1 MITTPRPPSVRPS
14 PNAEPIPTPLGFRFA
29 GGHAGIKAHKNDL
42 ALVASDVPCAA
53 AGCFTTNLARAA
65 PVIDCDS
72 RLPGSGFRAVVV
84 NSGNANAL
92 TGAVGMQDV
101 ESVKRALGAALHTK
115 TEAILTASTGVIG
128 HRLQAQK
135 IVDAAPALVAALA
148 LAPDGAAQ
156 GILTTDTR
164 AKIVARVVTLDGQR
178 VTLTAIGKGAGMIHP
193 ALATMIVV
201 IATDCAIS
209 PVMLDRALTQS
220 METSFHALTVDGDMS
235 TNDSVFALAN
245 GEAKNAPIKSPSAAY
260 ETFARALAEVC
271 EEMAQKIAS
280 DGEGASRL
288 VTVKVTGTP
297 KDVIARDLARAV
309 AGSNLVKAAIF
320 GADPNWGRVLS
331 TIGARAATCGYD
343 VDPAKA
349 DVRIQSIAVFRGE
362 PLAVDTNLLRARMR
376 EPEVVIE
383 VDLQSGDGQATAW
396 GCDLSYD
403 YVKINADYSSMI
415 VSTDTGAVTKDDKL
429 ANYSPSFKAS
439 LLVEALAFVARFRGT
454 RCVVKYGGAA
464 MVKDSLKE
472 SFCDDIALLRALGL
486 VPVVVHGGGPEISK
500 ALEKLGSASE
510 FVDGVRITRTE
521 DLKVVEMVL
530 SGSIN
535 SDLVARMNRS
545 RIWSALGA
553 SENHARAV
561 GVSGKDGA
569 LLRAK
574 KYVADHGRDLGR
586 VGEVT
591 SVNQDFLE
599 MLLQKEYV
607 PVVSPIGLGDDG
619 EGFNINADAVAAE
632 VAIAIGAKK
641 LIYLTDVAGILDDL
655 GELVSE
661 MKSSELEAQLQTESI
676 AGGMK
681 AKGDAILKA
690 IRAGVERV
698 HVVDG
703 RVPHS
708 VVAELFTDRGVGTLI
723 TL

>member
-1 MITTPRPPSVRPS
+1 MTMSPRPPSVRP
-14 PNAEPIPTPLGFRFA
+14 PPPAPVPVPRGFRFA
-29 GGHAGIKAHKNDL
+29 GAHAGIKSHKNDL
-42 ALVASDVPCAA
+42 ALVASDLPCVA
-53 AGCFTTNLARAA
+53 AGCFTTNRACAA
-65 PVIDCDS
+65 PVLDANA
-72 RLPGSGFRAVVV
+72 RLPGTGFRAVVV

-92 TGAVGMQDV
+92 TGPRGRADV
-101 ESVKRALGAALHTK
+101 ETVKNAVGAALGTK
-115 TEAILTASTGVIG
+115 AEAILTASTGVIG
-128 HRLQAQK
+128 HPLPVQK
-135 IVDAAPALVAALA
+135 IVDAAPALALA
-148 LAPDGAAQ
+148 LAPEPDGAANA
-156 GILTTDTR
+156 ILTTDTR
-164 AKIVARVVTLDGQR
+164 TKVVARTLVLGGKT

-193 ALATMIVV
+193 AMATMIVV
-201 IATDCAIS
+201 IVTDCAIA
-209 PVMLDRALTQS
+209 PKLLDAALTDA

-235 TNDSVFALAN
+235 TNDAVFALAN
-245 GEAKNAPIKSPSAAY
+245 GAAGNRPIEAPSADFTAFSA
-260 ETFARALAEVC
+260 TLTDVC
-271 EEMAQKIAS
+271 KEMAQKIAA

-288 VTVKVTGTP
+288 VTVNVAGAP
-297 KDVIARDLARAV
+297 SDIVARDLARAV

-331 TIGARAATCGYD
+331 TIGARAATAGYD
-343 VDPAKA
+343 VEPANA
-349 DVRIQSIAVFRGE
+349 TVAIQAMTVFRTE
-362 PLAVDTNLLRARMR
+362 PLVVDTNVLRTRMR
-376 EPEVVIE
+376 EPEVTID
-383 VDLQSGDGQATAW
+383 VDLHGGEGVATAW

-415 VSTDTGAVTKDDKL
+415 APTASGAMAKDERL
-429 ANYSPSFKAS
+429 TNFSPSFKAS
-439 LLVEALAFVARFRGT
+439 LLVEALGFVSRFRGT

-500 ALEKLGSASE
+500 ALEKLGSQSE
-510 FVDGVRITRTE
+510 FIDGVRITKAD

-545 RIWSALGA
+545 RIWNVLGD
-553 SENHARAV
+553 SSNHARAV

-574 KYVADHGRDLGR
+574 KYEASHGRDLGR

-591 SVNQDFLE
+591 HVNTDFLE

-607 PVVSPIGLGDDG
+607 PVISPIGLGDDG

-632 VAIAIGAKK
+632 VAIAIGATK
-641 LIYLTDVAGILDDL
+641 LIYLTDVAGVLDAA

-661 MKSSELEAQLQTESI
+661 MSASDLEAELSTRAIS
-676 AGGMK
+676 GGMR
-681 AKGDAILKA
+681 AKSEAILKA
-690 IRAGVERV
+690 IRAGVGSV
-698 HVVDG
+698 QVVDG

-708 VVAELFTDRGVGTLI
+708 VVAELFTDKGIGTLI

>member
-1 MITTPRPPSVRPS
+1 MTP
-14 PNAEPIPTPLGFRFA
+14 IGFRFA
-29 GGHAGIKAHKNDL
+29 GAHAGIKSMKNDL
-42 ALVASDVPCAA
+42 ALVASAFPCTA
-53 AGCFTTNLARAA
+53 AGCFTTNRACAA
-65 PVIDCDS
+65 PVVDANS
-72 RLPGSGFRAVVV
+72 RLPGVGFRAVVV

-92 TGAVGMQDV
+92 TGAAGKIDV
-101 ESVKRALGAALHTK
+101 ETVKNAVAHAIDAKAASV
-115 TEAILTASTGVIG
+115 LTASTGVIG
-128 HRLQAQK
+128 HRLPAQK
-135 IVDAAPALVAALA
+135 IVDAAPSLVAALQVE
-148 LAPDGAAQ
+148 PDGAAHA
-156 GILTTDTR
+156 ILTTDTR
-164 AKIVARVVTLDGQR
+164 AKIVTRVVTIGGKD

-193 ALATMIVV
+193 AMATMIVV
-201 IATDCAIS
+201 VATDCAIS
-209 PVMLDRALTQS
+209 PKMLDRALTAA
-220 METSFHALTVDGDMS
+220 MDTSYHALTVDGDMS

-245 GEAKNAPIKSPSAAY
+245 GAAKNPPIESPSADY
-260 ETFARALAEVC
+260 EAFARALTELS
-271 EEMAQKIAS
+271 EEMAKKIAA

-288 VTVKVTGTP
+288 VTVNVSGTAS
-297 KDVIARDLARAV
+297 DVVARDLARAV
-309 AGSNLVKAAIF
+309 AGSNLVKSAIF

-343 VDPAKA
+343 VDPASA
-349 DVRIQSIAVFRGE
+349 FVSIQGIAVFRDE
-362 PLAVDTNLLRARMR
+362 PLAVDSNLLRARMR
-376 EPEVVIE
+376 EPEVTVE
-383 VDLQSGDGQATAW
+383 VVLGAGTGRGTAW

-403 YVKINADYSSMI
+403 YVKINADYCAMI
-415 VSTDTGAVTKDDKL
+415 APTASGAISKNEKLVSFG
-429 ANYSPSFKAS
+429 PSFKAS
-439 LLVEALAFVARFRGT
+439 LLVEALGFVSRFRGT

-500 ALEKLGSASE
+500 ALEKQGCQSE
-510 FVDGVRITRTE
+510 FVDGVRVTKAE

-545 RIWSALGA
+545 RICNALGE
-553 SENHARAV
+553 SHDHARAV

-574 KYVADHGRDLGR
+574 KYEPEHGKDLGR

-591 SVNQDFLE
+591 SVNTDFLE

-619 EGFNINADAVAAE
+619 QGFNINADAVAAE

-641 LIYLTDVAGILDDL
+641 LIYLTDVPGVLDEK

-661 MKSSELEAQLQTESI
+661 MRSLDLEASLDARQACALGLATQTI
-676 AGGMK
+676 TGGMR
-681 AKGDAILKA
+681 AKSEAILKA
-690 IRAGVERV
+690 IRSGVGSV

-708 VVAELFTDRGVGTLI
+708 VVAELFTDRGVGTLV